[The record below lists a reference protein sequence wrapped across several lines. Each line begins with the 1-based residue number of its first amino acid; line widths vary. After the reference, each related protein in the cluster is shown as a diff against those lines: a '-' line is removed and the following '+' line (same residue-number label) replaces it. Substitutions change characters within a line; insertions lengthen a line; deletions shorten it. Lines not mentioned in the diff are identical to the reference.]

1 MAKHEFIF
9 YTMFSIAVLVC
20 AAIAY
25 FSLRRVIKSLK
36 WPKVM
41 ASPRSWIDHYSTD
54 QNGFRT
60 AMYKTEWTFLDFE
73 GKVKTIRPVSA
84 SNANYTRK
92 RKIRWNPEDD
102 DIQVSRFLDYLFGL
116 SFAFMALVFLAFM
129 VLFAQG

>member
-1 MAKHEFIF
+1 MAIF
-9 YTMFSIAVLVC
+9 HIMFSIAVLVC

-41 ASPRSWIDHYSTD
+41 ASPRSWIDHYNENYSP
-54 QNGFRT
+54 
-60 AMYKTEWTFLDFE
+60 MYKTEWTFLDLE
-73 GKVKTIRPVSA
+73 GKVKTIRPISA
-84 SNANYTRK
+84 SNIRYTRK

-116 SFAFMALVFLAFM
+116 SFAFMALVFLAFIVFVAAM
-129 VLFAQG
+129 DGRPTR

>member
-1 MAKHEFIF
+1 MATPMAIF
-9 YTMFSIAVLVC
+9 NTMFSIAALVC

-25 FSLRRVIKSLK
+25 FNLRRVIKSLK

-41 ASPRSWIDHYSTD
+41 ASARCWIDHYENT
-54 QNGFRT
+54 T
-60 AMYKTEWTFLDFE
+60 PVYKTEWTFLDFE
-73 GKVKTIRPVSA
+73 GKVKTITPTLA
-84 SNANYTRK
+84 SYERYTGK

-116 SFAFMALVFLAFM
+116 SFAFMALVFIAFM

>member
-1 MAKHEFIF
+1 MAKHELIF
-9 YTMFSIAVLVC
+9 FTMFSIAVLVC

-25 FSLRRVIKSLK
+25 FNLRRVIKSLK

-41 ASPRSWIDHYSTD
+41 ASARCWVDHYENT
-54 QNGFRT
+54 T
-60 AMYKTEWTFLDFE
+60 PVYKTEWTFLDFE
-73 GKVKTIRPVSA
+73 GKVKTITPTLA
-84 SNANYTRK
+84 SYERYTGK

-116 SFAFMALVFLAFM
+116 SFAFMALVFIAFM